1 MGSFGQYGAAMLH
14 AVTPGSERLFV
25 ALDMGSA
32 EMAEESIRLLAPV
45 VGGFK
50 VGLELV
56 TAIGAKAAVE
66 LVRRHGGQV
75 FLDGKF
81 HDIPNTM
88 AGAARSAAALGVD
101 CFTVHA
107 SAGVEGMRA
116 AVAEKSEARVFAVTV
131 LTSLAPETVEHVYG
145 KSAASAVRQ
154 FAIDAAVAGCDGV
167 VCSPLELEMLEHTVG
182 AHPLLKVTPGVRPVW
197 AQADDQKRVLTPR
210 EAILKGATHVV
221 VGRPILRP
229 PASMGDPVT
238 AAKAIVAELAE
249 AWESR
254 QKENR

>member
-1 MGSFGQYGAAMLH
+1 MLH

-25 ALDMGSA
+25 ALDVSST
-32 EMAEESIRLLAPV
+32 EVAEETVKALAPV

-50 VGLELV
+50 VGLELI

-75 FLDGKF
+75 FLDVKF

-101 CFTVHA
+101 CFTIHA

-116 AVAEKSEARVFAVTV
+116 AVAEKGEARVFAVTV
-131 LTSLAPETVEHVYG
+131 LTSLAPETVHHVYG
-145 KSAASAVRQ
+145 KDPAAAVRQ

-167 VCSPLELEMLEHTVG
+167 VCSPLELEMLENTLGV
-182 AHPLLKVTPGVRPVW
+182 HPMLKITPGVRPTW
-197 AQADDQKRVLTPR
+197 ASSDDQKRVLTPR

-229 PASMGDPVT
+229 PSSMKDPV
-238 AAKAIVAELAE
+238 AAARAIVEELAE
-249 AWESR
+249 AWDFR
-254 QKENR
+254 QKGNG